1 MSYYEAYKVDE
12 VPTRI
17 RFYHHPRV
25 GRDLMGQEVKHPSVL
40 FTSREEVLQKIGEVG
55 GTLEEMIVQH
65 GCFIVRDRG
74 GHVVPGGDDLTRQQA
89 ADLAVKLN
97 QEECEEKTA
106 QEQRITEHKAQK
118 AERERRTTE
127 AIANRK
133 RIDTAGV
140 YATNIRLKLENAR
153 SSEETIQRLIDQW
166 QSDLL
171 TKQAELDAVK
181 LSIKTY
187 ETEIRRILANAK
199 GESR

>member
-1 MSYYEAYKVDE
+1 MSYDEAYKVDE

-25 GRDLMGQEVKHPSVL
+25 ERDLMGQEVKHPSVL

-74 GHVVPGGDDLTRQQA
+74 GHVVPGGDNLTRQQA
-89 ADLAVKLN
+89 ADLAAKLN
-97 QEECEEKTA
+97 QEECEEKAA
-106 QEQRITEHKAQK
+106 QEQRIAEHKTQK
-118 AERERRTTE
+118 AEQERQVAE
-127 AIANRK
+127 DLAVRK
-133 RIDTAGV
+133 RIDAAGV
-140 YATNIRLKLENAR
+140 YATNIRKKLDAAR
-153 SSEETIQRLIDQW
+153 TSEATIQRLIDRW

-199 GESR
+199 GEVR